1 MLIARL
7 FALGIVITL
16 GLSVIGALSVSSY
29 TTQDA
34 QGFQRA
40 RDADLARWVA
50 IGEAYSQ
57 REVDNVQRAR
67 DADIARWVGMGKAYT
82 QRELDNMQRARDAD
96 AARWV
101 AMGEAYKQ
109 RIPSDGQ

>member
-1 MLIARL
+1 MLLSRL

-16 GLSVIGALSVSSY
+16 GLSIIGALSVSSY

-50 IGEAYSQ
+50 IGEAHSQ
-57 REVDNVQRAR
+57 REVA
-67 DADIARWVGMGKAYT
+67 
-82 QRELDNMQRARDAD
+82 NMQRARDAD
-96 AARWV
+96 VARWV

>member
-1 MLIARL
+1 MLISRL

-16 GLSVIGALSVSSY
+16 GLSVIGALSVSSH

-40 RDADLARWVA
+40 RDADLARWVEM
-50 IGEAYSQ
+50 GEAYRQ
-57 REVDNVQRAR
+57 REV
-67 DADIARWVGMGKAYT
+67 T
-82 QRELDNMQRARDAD
+82 NMQRARDAD
-96 AARWV
+96 VARWV

>member
-1 MLIARL
+1 MLISRL

-16 GLSVIGALSVSSY
+16 GLSVIGAISVSSH

-50 IGEAYSQ
+50 MGEAYS
-57 REVDNVQRAR
+57 
-67 DADIARWVGMGKAYT
+67 

-96 AARWV
+96 VARWL

-109 RIPSDGQ
+109 RIPSDGR

>member
-1 MLIARL
+1 MLISRL
-7 FALGIVITL
+7 LALGIVITL
-16 GLSVIGALSVSSY
+16 GLSVIGALSVSSH

-34 QGFQRA
+34 QSFQRG

-57 REVDNVQRAR
+57 REVDNMQRAR
-67 DADIARWVGMGKAYT
+67 DADLARWVAMGEAYT

-96 AARWV
+96 LARWV